1 VESVIGR
8 PVAEREPDG
17 AGDRVVVEA
26 LDNHGRVQWREWV
39 VLGAGCRAFTIGRS
53 LEADVMLDDPYAA
66 VLHVSIEVK
75 PDGRLLAADL
85 GSVNGIV
92 VRGRRVGGS
101 AAIEL
106 PDSTLQ
112 VGRTHLRVRTGREPL
127 APEKPD
133 EPPVSA
139 LVRRPA
145 EIAAFAAVVSIL
157 QVIYASWLGA
167 PRDLT
172 MTIVTALA
180 YTGASAAV
188 WVAFWGLLSRI
199 MQGEW
204 RWLRHTAIY
213 LGVTSTLV
221 ALVEVVDLGGFLLSL
236 PQPGNLYFWM
246 GAIALALGL
255 FLHLTHA
262 SHLAPVRAAL
272 VAGIIPVLLVAG
284 VEWLQMRNQTRDVN
298 HIGASL
304 RIYPPGLRLVASEKL
319 ESYFA
324 KAMALRELA
333 DKRLT
338 EAVADEE
345 SETY

>member
-1 VESVIGR
+1 
-8 PVAEREPDG
+8 
-17 AGDRVVVEA
+17 
-26 LDNHGRVQWREWV
+26 
-39 VLGAGCRAFTIGRS
+39 
-53 LEADVMLDDPYAA
+53 
-66 VLHVSIEVK
+66 
-75 PDGRLLAADL
+75 
-85 GSVNGIV
+85 
-92 VRGRRVGGS
+92 
-101 AAIEL
+101 
-106 PDSTLQ
+106 
-112 VGRTHLRVRTGREPL
+112 
-127 APEKPD
+127 
-133 EPPVSA
+133 
-139 LVRRPA
+139 
-145 EIAAFAAVVSIL
+145 
-157 QVIYASWLGA
+157 
-167 PRDLT
+167 
-172 MTIVTALA
+172 
-180 YTGASAAV
+180 
-188 WVAFWGLLSRI
+188 
-199 MQGEW
+199 
-204 RWLRHTAIY
+204 
-213 LGVTSTLV
+213 
-221 ALVEVVDLGGFLLSL
+221 VEVVDLGGFLLSL